1 MITQVFLTNETF
13 IKDLANIDENLA
25 GKYLRSALD
34 EAQEISLREILGDCL
49 LDTLKGMV
57 EDKTLDGV
65 YKELV
70 EKCQYVLAYR
80 TIVSLC
86 MISTYKIANVGTVT
100 TRDDNVDNLSW
111 KDLTGV
117 REYYTHK
124 ADFYTLLLQKYLLQ
138 NKSSF
143 PELKECD
150 CTRLKANLRSS
161 ASSGLWLGG
170 ARGRKLLPYGFKY

>member
-1 MITQVFLTNETF
+1 MDIVLLTSEKF
-13 IKDLANIDENLA
+13 VKDLTPIDENLA
-25 GKYLRSALD
+25 NKFLRSALI
-34 EAQEISLREILGDCL
+34 EAQEIGLREILGSCL
-49 LDTLKGMV
+49 LDTLKGKV
-57 EDKTLDGV
+57 QDKTLDGV

-70 EKCQYVLAYR
+70 EKCQYVLAYKAL
-80 TIVSLC
+80 TTLC
-86 MISTYKIANVGTVT
+86 IQCTYKIANVGTVT

-150 CTRLKANLRSS
+150 CTRLEANLKSS

-170 ARGRKLLPYGFKY
+170 VRGRKLLPYGFKY